1 MITARIT
8 VSAPVLLAAGEFL
21 NGKTLSGPEWVRS
34 GEAEVSIERA
44 EALERDGYADI
55 LSKGVCRIAGLHA
68 APAVT
73 TTTPDPIPCR

>member
-55 LSKGVCRIAGLHA
+55 LSKGGVPYRWSACCSGGDHDHA
-68 APAVT
+68 
-73 TTTPDPIPCR
+73 